1 MNGDTHSTLQNE
13 TQYPLASRLFENGFL
28 QVSYFPLGTAVG
40 LRRILIVLLVAVAL
54 HYKGKIKR
62 RKSEASSPIKRK
74 KGGTKM
80 YLCNSPTMS
89 FLCE

>member
-1 MNGDTHSTLQNE
+1 MNGDAHSTLQNE
-13 TQYPLASRLFENGFL
+13 TWYPLASRLFENGFL

-40 LRRILIVLLVAVAL
+40 LQRILIVLLMAF

-62 RKSEASSPIKRK
+62 CKSEASSPIKRK

-80 YLCNSPTMS
+80 YLCSSPTVS

>member
-1 MNGDTHSTLQNE
+1 MNGDAHSTLQNE
-13 TQYPLASRLFENGFL
+13 TRYPLASRLFENGFL

-40 LRRILIVLLVAVAL
+40 LRRILIVLLVAL

-74 KGGTKM
+74 KGRTKM
-80 YLCNSPTMS
+80 YLCNSPTVS